1 MKNILIIDDSDLY
14 RDFLGQKLSGYGFAV
29 TLAVNGFDG
38 IMKMRQAAYD
48 LIIMDY
54 YLSRNSS
61 VEVLES
67 KAKNP
72 NLRAAPVIMA
82 SAKIDREN
90 LLQVTQL
97 GVRKFFTKPL
107 KIDAMVKAIA
117 ELLQINIEVDNTP
130 CVIDA
135 NINDEI
141 LFVEV
146 ARGLNRDKIELL
158 KFRLQELKG
167 LYKVSQPKVLV
178 LMSGLEVGPN
188 DSLQLASLLTAIA
201 DHSGAR
207 SRNIKVLTASDFIRN
222 FIRNRPALAGIEVVE
237 SLEQAMDGL
246 LAAKGEGKEEGS
258 AFNADTFLNKTAS
271 VPASSGFNLHFD
283 EEVKATEE
291 AFNLKSLAGTVRIA
305 IVDDDFVI
313 REIVKKA
320 FADTGIAIVT
330 FADGSDFMAS
340 PEITTFDLVFLDL
353 MMPKMDG
360 FQVLAQLKTRSL
372 DMPVIVLS
380 ALTKRETVVKA
391 MGLGV
396 KNYLIKPIQP
406 ESILRKAIDT
416 LGTNF

>member
-1 MKNILIIDDSDLY
+1 MKNILIIDDSELY
-14 RDFLGQKLSGYGFAV
+14 RDFLGQKLAGYGFTV
-29 TLAVNGFDG
+29 TQAVNGFDG
-38 IMKMRQAAYD
+38 IMKLRQASYD
-48 LIIMDY
+48 LVIMDF

-61 VEVLES
+61 IEVLES

-117 ELLQINIEVDNTP
+117 ELLQVNIEVDSTP

-167 LYKVSQPKVLV
+167 LYKVAQPKVLV

-188 DSLQLASLLTAIA
+188 DSLQLSSLLTTIA

-207 SRNIKVLTASDFIRN
+207 PRNIKILTASAFIRD
-222 FIRNRPALAGIEVVE
+222 FIRNRPAFAGVEVAE

-246 LAAKGEGKEEGS
+246 LAAKGETPEDGYGFS
-258 AFNADTFLNKTAS
+258 PDSFLNKAAS
-271 VPASSGFNLHFD
+271 APASSGFNLHFD

-291 AFNLKSLAGTVRIA
+291 TFNLKSLAGSVRIA
-305 IVDDDFVI
+305 IVDDDFVL

-320 FADTGIAIVT
+320 FGDTGIAIT
-330 FADGSDFMAS
+330 AFSDGQDFIDN
-340 PEITTFDLVFLDL
+340 PGHGDFDLVFLDL

-360 FQVLAQLKTRSL
+360 FQVLTQLKARSIDL
-372 DMPVIVLS
+372 PVIVLS
-380 ALTKRETVVKA
+380 ALSKRETVVKA

-396 KNYLIKPIQP
+396 KSYLIKPIQP
-406 ESILRKAIDT
+406 DSILRKAIDT
-416 LGTNF
+416 LRTNF